1 MPVRHSMKAARRGRA
16 ILFAAAAGEVVV
28 DADGSGCTRYKRHF
42 GVGEIECWVVSAF
55 CGPEAE
61 LDRFGSAPVTADFDV
76 IEEMARRL
84 GSPGPLLGGPGRR
97 EARRTSAAAE
107 CTTGHARG
115 GAGPCTGACRSR
127 AAALLLDLARLR
139 RFSGSPFLVAIGGR
153 IQRIGATPSNLTR

>member
-1 MPVRHSMKAARRGRA
+1 VAA
-16 ILFAAAAGEVVV
+16 LFYSLPLLEVVV

-84 GSPGPLLGGPGRR
+84 GLTWTPPRR
-97 EARRTSAAAE
+97 SRAAGSGAPQAATE

-115 GAGPCTGACRSR
+115 GAGPSTGACRSR

-153 IQRIGATPSNLTR
+153 ADISSGRSKCRN